1 MTLRAFNNVNTET
14 KTNYIVFRDGEPID
28 QFMVDYISADLTTL
42 RLTHWIKQGAKVKH
56 VSINSATGLLEVEC
70 FVK

>member
-1 MTLRAFNNVNTET
+1 MTLRAFNNVNTEI
-14 KTNYIVFRDGEPID
+14 KTAYIIFKDKEPID
-28 QFMVDYISADLTTL
+28 QFTVDYLDKGFTTIKLTD
-42 RLTHWIKQGAKVKH
+42 WIKRGAKVMH